1 MFAGGGEEVEWAM
14 SSLFDAMG
22 AMSSKYNDAPETA
35 SRAFDANRDGFVIAG
50 GAGMVVLEDYE
61 LPKPTLFTA
70 YLAKTAPISQPPNA

>member
-1 MFAGGGEEVEWAM
+1 M

-50 GAGMVVLEDYE
+50 GAGMVVLEDYDHAVARRHLLAM

-70 YLAKTAPISQPPNA
+70 YSAKTDLISQQPNA